1 MSTFAR
7 SSPRPG
13 HLKKESVPSSAAPA
27 YSPRRMPG
35 HSLPGGREAQ
45 INTASVHVCSRSSQQ
60 PPARE
65 PNTQSRAAVI
75 VLTRALWIRA
85 GPELGD
91 CKWAELLWS
100 AAVRS
105 IVCRG
110 AGSWSQSGY
119 EEGTARKL
127 HTHSGSREEGGS
139 TWQRRE
145 HAVSCNTSAGEWNG
159 GRSEGPLRLCFDEN
173 M

>member
-1 MSTFAR
+1 MKLQTSQAIWIIDIKHMTTFAL
-7 SSPRPG
+7 SSPAQGTWRRRVSHLQQPQLTAQEGCQLTPG
-13 HLKKESVPSSAAPA
+13 QEEERHKSTQL
-27 YSPRRMPG
+27 
-35 HSLPGGREAQ
+35 
-45 INTASVHVCSRSSQQ
+45 VHVCSRSRQQ
-60 PPARE
+60 PPAWE
-65 PNTQSRAAVI
+65 PNTQPRAAAI

-91 CKWAELLWS
+91 CKQAELLWS

-139 TWQRRE
+139 TW
-145 HAVSCNTSAGEWNG
+145 
-159 GRSEGPLRLCFDEN
+159 
-173 M
+173 